1 MAATDRRVD
10 DQIAEAPGFA
20 QPVMR
25 HLRAVV
31 HRAIPDVEETIK
43 WGRPFFMVNGR
54 MVCFVAAFKQHCS
67 FGFVGPAMRSVL
79 RGEGVATDEAG
90 GSLGRIVSITDLPE
104 DARLLGWLRQAAAT
118 AGEDRPKRVRTP
130 KSEAEVPE
138 ELAAALRKSKA
149 AQRVFAGFS
158 PSCRREYV
166 EWIAE
171 AKRAET
177 RERRVA
183 QAVAWMAEGKTRN
196 WKYENC

>member
-1 MAATDRRVD
+1 MAAADGRVD
-10 DQIAEAPGFA
+10 EQIAEAPSFA

-25 HLRAVV
+25 HLRALV

-54 MVCFVAAFKQHCS
+54 MVCFVAAFKQHCT
-67 FGFVGPAMRSVL
+67 FGFVGPAMRAVL
-79 RGEGVATDEAG
+79 RGEGMATDEAG
-90 GSLGRIVSITDLPE
+90 GSVGRIVSITDLPE

-118 AGEDRPKRVRTP
+118 AGEDRPKRVRTA
-130 KSEAEVPE
+130 KSEAEIPE
-138 ELAAALRKSKA
+138 ELAAALRKSKE
-149 AQRVFAGFS
+149 AQKAFASFS

-166 EWIAE
+166 EWIEE

-183 QAVAWMAEGKTRN
+183 QAVTWIAEGKTRN